1 MAGDLMRRRMAV
13 APVIAVLL
21 AAAGCGSSS
30 PPVAQ
35 NAAGLDKVTVGVIPI
50 VDVAPIYLGKQL
62 GYFSDAKIDLT
73 LVQAQG
79 GAAIVPAVVSGQE
92 QFGFS
97 NVTSLMLAQSKGL
110 GLKVVAAGNSSTGK
124 AGADFSAIVVRNDS
138 MIKTAADLEGR
149 TVSVNTLKNIG
160 DTTVRASVRKAGG
173 DPNKVKFTELA
184 LPDMG
189 PALANKRIDAAWLV
203 EPFLTAALNSG
214 NRAIAWNLV
223 DTSPGLMIA
232 AYFTSAK
239 FAGSNADLVQRFTAA
254 INKSLE
260 YANSHPEEVRK
271 ILPTYTKINAATA
284 AKLTLP
290 AWPTQIN
297 RQSTEVLAQLA
308 VDDGLMAT
316 TPDLN
321 TLLP

>member
-1 MAGDLMRRRMAV
+1 MRRRV
-13 APVIAVLL
+13 ALAPL
-21 AAAGCGSSS
+21 AAFLLVSAGCGGS
-30 PPVAQ
+30 PAPVQQ
-35 NAAGLDKVTVGVIPI
+35 NASGADKVTVGVIPI

-97 NVTSLMLAQSKGL
+97 NMTSLMLAQSKGL

-124 AGADFSAIVVRNDS
+124 AGADFSAVVVRGDS
-138 MIKTAADLEGR
+138 TIKTAADLEGK
-149 TVSVNTLKNIG
+149 TVSINTLKNIG

-173 DPNKVKFTELA
+173 DPDKVKFTELA

-214 NRAIAWNLV
+214 DRAIAWNLV

-232 AYFTSAK
+232 AYFTSAR
-239 FAGSNADLVQRFTAA
+239 FMTANPDLVQRFAA
-254 INKSLE
+254 AVNKSLE
-260 YANSHPEEVRK
+260 YANSHPDEVRK
-271 ILPTYTKINAATA
+271 ILPTYTKINAETA

-316 TPDLN
+316 KPDLN